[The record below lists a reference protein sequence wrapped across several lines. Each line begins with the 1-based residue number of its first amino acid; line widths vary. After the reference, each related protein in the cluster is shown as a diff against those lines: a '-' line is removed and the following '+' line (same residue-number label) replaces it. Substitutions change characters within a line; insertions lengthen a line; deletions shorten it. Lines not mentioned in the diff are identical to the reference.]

1 MITKTTR
8 RRRRRIKN
16 DFHVRR
22 VSYCRRVLLRK
33 ERTKKRL
40 FFSVCVLLDERRER
54 KNFCAQI
61 FLIKLV
67 FALFLVVAGFLLK
80 LPQNSQEEKNNSKA
94 LLRDIYIYTYI

>member
-1 MITKTTR
+1 MMITKTTR

-33 ERTKKRL
+33 ERTKKKII
-40 FFSVCVLLDERRER
+40 FFSLCSFFGREFGGEKR

-67 FALFLVVAGFLLK
+67 FGMLFGGCRIFA
-80 LPQNSQEEKNNSKA
+80 
-94 LLRDIYIYTYI
+94 

>member
-33 ERTKKRL
+33 ERTKKKII
-40 FFSVCVLLDERRER
+40 FFSLCSFLDESLEERRER
-54 KNFCAQI
+54 I
-61 FLIKLV
+61 FARK
-67 FALFLVVAGFLLK
+67 FF
-80 LPQNSQEEKNNSKA
+80 
-94 LLRDIYIYTYI
+94 